1 MDEKRTTTWQI
12 ILRSG
17 LLGGVIATYMC
28 LIGIVETFSERLLIG
43 SFLSLGQV
51 MLVFGMVI
59 AGVLAARQLKG
70 KKTYVSL
77 GGSLLSGLITSL
89 PLILL
94 IIITLLFVLRP
105 EVQGADFNL
114 RDMFVNLSSELV
126 EILTFGQGLFPG
138 IPLLILFSALMAG
151 LGAAFVLP
159 SRRWRMGLISGIAWT
174 LVIGIFSDTVQQ
186 IFGRDIAKLLFQNKA
201 LTPLAGAIIFVI
213 AFVVGFF
220 SVHTRV
226 QSRWQTIPPSR
237 QSRAQVI
244 LLLVALGTLLV
255 IPWVIGL
262 FLSQALFMVVLFVVI
277 GLGLNIVVGYAGLLD
292 LGYVAFFAFGA
303 YTMGILTTTGALG
316 RGGLTFWTAIPF
328 CILLGVVWGLIL
340 GFPVL
345 RLRGDYLA
353 IVTLGF
359 GEIIRILALSDWLAP
374 IEGGAQGVLH
384 IPYPSFFGIIMNS
397 PQTMYYVVVAGAILA
412 AFVTIRLRESRLG
425 RQWMAMREDE
435 DVAEAMG
442 INLVQTKLLAFA
454 IGASF
459 GALAGG
465 IWTARLGNIF
475 PHSFNLL
482 ISILALAVIIIGGMG
497 SIPGVIIGALVLV
510 GLPELLRE
518 FTEYRL
524 LMYGILLIV
533 MMLVRPEGLLP
544 EATRRRELHAGEEEN
559 IEPVPQTP
567 IASDR

>member
-1 MDEKRTTTWQI
+1 MDEKRTPTWQI

-17 LLGGVIATYMC
+17 LLGGVIATYLC
-28 LIGIVETFSERLLIG
+28 VIGIVETFSQRLLIG
-43 SFLSLGQV
+43 PYISLGEV
-51 MLVFGMVI
+51 LLVFGMVI
-59 AGVLAARQLKG
+59 AGMLTARELKDNKIG
-70 KKTYVSL
+70 VSL
-77 GGSLLSGLITSL
+77 GGSLLSGMVTSL

-105 EVQGADFNL
+105 EVQGAAFNL
-114 RDMFVNLSSELV
+114 RDMFVNLSPELV
-126 EILTFGQGLFPG
+126 AILTLGQGLFPG

-159 SRRWRMGLISGIAWT
+159 SRRWRMGLISGIVWT
-174 LVIGIFSDTVQQ
+174 LAIGVFSDTVQQ
-186 IFGRDIAKLLFQNKA
+186 IFGQDIAKLLFQNKA
-201 LTPLAGAIIFVI
+201 LTPLAAAIIFVI

-226 QSRWQTIPPSR
+226 QGRWQTIPPSR
-237 QSRAQVI
+237 QGRARVI
-244 LLLVALGTLLV
+244 LLLVALGFLLV

-303 YTMGILTTTGALG
+303 YTMGILTTVGPLG

-328 CILLGVVWGLIL
+328 CILIGVVWGLIL

-374 IEGGAQGVLH
+374 LEGGSQGVLH

-397 PQTMYYVVVAGAILA
+397 PQTMYYVVVAGAFLA

-442 INLVQTKLLAFA
+442 INLVQTKLMAFA

-465 IWTARLGNIF
+465 VWAARLGNIF

-497 SIPGVIIGALVLV
+497 SIPGVIIGAVVLV

-544 EATRRRELHAGEEEN
+544 EATRRRELHAGEDEN
-559 IEPVPQTP
+559 FEPAPQQP
-567 IASDR
+567 IGSDR